1 MRRILVAVAVLV
13 CSCTK
18 NPVEVAPPKPPAPAP
33 LTLDQLVERELP
45 HSVGEELV
53 DLGTRRVKIEAAGP
67 VEVKPDAEKKFIE
80 LKLPIGTQLQVQCFL
95 YPTPIDAGATF
106 ARAIAQVKSR
116 FAIASIRLVAVEVV
130 ERAPALFVELNYLVD
145 APTGKQGGQLK
156 LAVFPDT
163 GAPVFCLHDEPGY
176 QKSFQRITTRLAS
189 ILARSAPETGPVTTY
204 RTVSIDTLN
213 GVPVGFDTVRFTK
226 TADGVQHIATVSTL
240 LLPRSATEWMAQDSA
255 TISDLDADSIISA
268 RRVIAATNGELQLN
282 MLATHH
288 GGRLYTY
295 AGTSSGKELSGSFK
309 TKGARGF
316 ESDVLLG
323 RALKNELLTDKVKQ
337 LEVEQYLPD
346 LTPLAPTVFVVR
358 RVALGPRVVELSTPQ
373 LKMIAT
379 VDANGD
385 SEATELQLG
394 TFVLHSTRKFIE
406 GKPE

>member
-18 NPVEVAPPKPPAPAP
+18 DPVEVAPPKPTAPAP
-33 LTLDQLVERELP
+33 QTLDQLTERELAD
-45 HSVGEELV
+45 SVGDELV
-53 DLGTRRVKIEAAGP
+53 DLGTRRVKVEAAGP

-80 LKLPIGTQLQVQCFL
+80 LKLPIGTQLPVQCFL
-95 YPTPIDAGATF
+95 YPAPIDAGATL
-106 ARAIAQVKSR
+106 ARSIAQVKSR
-116 FAIASIRLVAVEVV
+116 FTIASIRLVAVEVV
-130 ERAPALFVELNYLVD
+130 ERAPALFVELKYLVD
-145 APTGKQGGQLK
+145 APTGKQAGLLK

-163 GAPVFCLHDEPGY
+163 GSPVFCLHDEPGY
-176 QKSFQRITTRLAS
+176 QKGFQRITTRLAS

-226 TADGVQHIATVSTL
+226 TDDGVKHISTVSTL

-255 TISDLDADSIISA
+255 TISDLDADGIISA

-282 MLATHH
+282 MLATHN

-295 AGTSSGKELSGSFK
+295 AGTSSGKELSGTFK

-337 LEVEQYLPD
+337 LEVEQYLPE
-346 LTPLAPTVFVVR
+346 LTPLAPTLFVAR
-358 RVALGPRVVELSTPQ
+358 RAPSGPRVVELTTPQ
-373 LKMIAT
+373 LKIVTT
-379 VDANGD
+379 VDENGD
-385 SEATELQLG
+385 SEATDVQLG
-394 TFVLHSTRKFIE
+394 TFVLHSARKFIE

>member
-18 NPVEVAPPKPPAPAP
+18 DPVEVAPPKPPAPAP
-33 LTLDQLVERELP
+33 QTLDQLIERELAD
-45 HSVGEELV
+45 SVGDELV
-53 DLGTRRVKIEAAGP
+53 DLGSRRVKLEAAGP

-80 LKLPIGTQLQVQCFL
+80 LKLPIGTQLPVQCFL
-95 YPTPIDAGATF
+95 YPAPIDAGATI

-130 ERAPALFVELNYLVD
+130 ERAPALFVELKYLVD
-145 APTGKQGGQLK
+145 APAGKQAGQLK

-163 GAPVFCLHDEPGY
+163 GSPVFCLHDEPGY
-176 QKSFQRITTRLAS
+176 PKAFQRITTRLAS

-226 TADGVQHIATVSTL
+226 TDDGVKHIATVSTL
-240 LLPRSATEWMAQDSA
+240 LLPRSATEWIAQDSA
-255 TISDLDADSIISA
+255 TISDLDADGIISA

-282 MLATHH
+282 MLATHN

-295 AGTSSGKELSGSFK
+295 AGTSSGKELSGTFK

-346 LTPLAPTVFVVR
+346 LTPLAPTLFVAR
-358 RVALGPRVVELSTPQ
+358 RAASGPRVVELSTSQ
-373 LKMIAT
+373 LKIVTT
-379 VDANGD
+379 VDENGD
-385 SEATELQLG
+385 SEVTDVQLG
-394 TFVLHSTRKFIE
+394 TFVLHSARKFIE